1 MPKGRGRVEN
11 GHENQAPGLERLRYN
26 KLSSA
31 GAGEWVGMGRRHAE
45 KQRGSARMAYLERV
59 PTE

>member
-45 KQRGSARMAYLERV
+45 SRGVLRGW
-59 PTE
+59 PI